1 MFFVSVSYISN
12 NLRIPK
18 CLLIIYRWSFVYLS
32 KRIYWTIKEN
42 IKRCNQKRLT
52 SNTMLH
58 KWSKISTAYTILF
71 IYKFRQRELNLV
83 TEICC
88 LVIEL
93 KGDQDFKRAWE
104 IPCRLF
110 CILIWGCMY
119 MYVCICQ
126 KSLQVTLWFFAV
138 PYISLYINKLENI
151 IFIFVENYT
160 FQNNFWHYLNRYIPS
175 YPFVINFHHALDI
188 LFGQGNMAK
197 GMCATSK
204 HGL

>member
-1 MFFVSVSYISN
+1 M
-12 NLRIPK
+12 
-18 CLLIIYRWSFVYLS
+18 
-32 KRIYWTIKEN
+32 
-42 IKRCNQKRLT
+42 
-52 SNTMLH
+52 
-58 KWSKISTAYTILF
+58 
-71 IYKFRQRELNLV
+71 

-110 CILIWGCMY
+110 YILIWGCMY

-126 KSLQVTLWFFAV
+126 KSLWVTLWFFAV

-160 FQNNFWHYLNRYIPS
+160 LQNNFWHYLNRYIPS

-188 LFGQGNMAK
+188 LFGKGNMGKRNVCHFRAWTLRGIPSSLLSLPIWVHCSWITAFSWWK
-197 GMCATSK
+197 GLCNSMKLWTMPCRATQDEWVTVKSSDK
-204 HGL
+204 MWSIGEEMTIHSSILAWKTSWTVG